1 MQSKQRDAAGI
12 IAPPPALYIAG
23 LALGLLLHQ
32 FHPLPIAAGAN
43 AIRQGIASILIAI
56 GLTLSIAVMRW
67 FSAANTPV
75 TPRLATRQ
83 LVVTGPYRYSRNPD
97 YVGQTLAYLGITIAA
112 DSWWPV
118 ILLPAVLLMIQ
129 FGVVRREEAYLEA
142 KFGDAYRGY
151 KKQVRRWL

>member
-1 MQSKQRDAAGI
+1 MRRSGVGSFATCTVCVTDG
-12 IAPPPALYIAG
+12 
-23 LALGLLLHQ
+23 
-32 FHPLPIAAGAN
+32 
-43 AIRQGIASILIAI
+43 
-56 GLTLSIAVMRW
+56 TLWS
-67 FSAANTPV
+67 
-75 TPRLATRQ
+75 
-83 LVVTGPYRYSRNPD
+83 RYSRNPD

-118 ILLPAVLLMIQ
+118 ILLPAVLLVIQ